1 MKHGSPA
8 TTVAGLLSFAMT
20 GSPATTVAGRVRYP
34 TNTPPA
40 GDSNAS
46 NSSSTIGGVWP
57 VSMLE

>member
-8 TTVAGLLSFAMT
+8 TNIAGLLSFAMT
-20 GSPATTVAGRVRYP
+20 ESPATNVAGRFRYP

-46 NSSSTIGGVWP
+46 NSSSTIGGF
-57 VSMLE
+57 